1 MNIPLKKHQADWI
14 AEQVRIGRYASEIE
28 AIEDA
33 LAAKIAAD
41 KAAWEADGEVL
52 RERMRVSMA
61 QIERGEVVEADEAFF
76 DRLRE
81 RVRKV
86 ASGNR

>member
-1 MNIPLKKHQADWI
+1 MTIPLKKHQADWI
-14 AEQVRIGRYASEIE
+14 AEQVRVGRYASEIE

-33 LAAKIAAD
+33 LADKIAKD

-52 RERMRVSMA
+52 RERMRVSMG
-61 QIERGEVVEADEAFF
+61 QIERGEVEEADDAFF
-76 DRLRE
+76 ERLRE

>member
-14 AEQVRIGRYASEIE
+14 AEQMRIGRYASEIE

-33 LAAKIAAD
+33 RAAKIAQD
-41 KAAWEADGEVL
+41 QAAWAADGEAL
-52 RERMRVSMA
+52 RERMQESLA
-61 QIERGEVVEADEAFF
+61 QIERGEVVAADDAFF
-76 DRLRE
+76 ERLRE

-86 ASGNR
+86 ARGNR

>member
-1 MNIPLKKHQADWI
+1 MNIPLSKHQADWI
-14 AEQVRIGRYASEIE
+14 AEQVRIGRYASEIV

-33 LAAKIAAD
+33 VAAMIEQE
-41 KAAWEADGEVL
+41 KAAWEADGELL
-52 RERMRVSMA
+52 RERLRESAA
-61 QIERGEVVEADEAFF
+61 QIERGEVVVADDAFF

-86 ASGNR
+86 ANGDQ

>member
-33 LAAKIAAD
+33 LAAKIALD
-41 KAAWEADGEVL
+41 KAAWEADGELL

-61 QIERGEVVEADEAFF
+61 QIERGEVVEADDAFF
-76 DRLRE
+76 ERLRE